1 MILRMANYFRVSI
14 FILGLLTVIFLISLN
29 HASALDSTGT
39 KKSLWNKLA
48 DDAVI
53 FAEDGGAFFTAPIHF
68 SGKDW
73 IYAAGVMGVSTLS
86 MTADK
91 EIKKRIGRNTTATF
105 NNDFWDIPTVYG
117 FVQYPSIFAGTIYA
131 AGLISNNDDVRIT
144 GRLLL
149 ESLAYSGIT
158 VMITR
163 YVFGRYRPYYSN
175 DPWKYTW
182 FQPKND
188 TQAFPSGHVTVA
200 FATSTVLAER
210 IDTWWARIGFYGLAA
225 LTAYARV
232 LNNQHWLSDVV
243 VGGLLGFGAGYF
255 VIKREE
261 ERDNTFTTRKKGG
274 GLSIFPSL
282 NGINFVYKFP

>member
-1 MILRMANYFRVSI
+1 MKSGRANYFRFFT
-14 FILGLLTVIFLISLN
+14 FISVLLTVFFLIGISQ
-29 HASALDSTGT
+29 ASAFDSTGT
-39 KKSLWNKLA
+39 KKSIWNNLA

-53 FAEDGGAFFTAPIHF
+53 FAEDGGAFFTAPLHF

-73 IYAAGVMGVSTLS
+73 IYTAGVIGVSALS

-91 EIKKRIGRNTTATF
+91 ESKKRIGRNTAATF

-158 VMITR
+158 VMIAR
-163 YVFGRYRPYYSN
+163 YVFGRYRPYYSD

-210 IDTWWARIGFYGLAA
+210 IDTWWARIGLYGLAS
-225 LTAYARV
+225 LTAYARI

-255 VIKREE
+255 VIKKEE
-261 ERDNTFTTRKKGG
+261 EREKTLARKKKGG
-274 GLSIFPSL
+274 GFSIFPSL
-282 NGINFVYKFP
+282 NGINLVYKFP

>member
-1 MILRMANYFRVSI
+1 MFHQLII
-14 FILGLLTVIFLISLN
+14 FTLELIMLSLLIGNSD
-29 HASALDSTGT
+29 APAYDSTRT
-39 KKSLWNKLA
+39 KKSIWNKLT
-48 DDAVI
+48 DDAAI
-53 FAEDGGAFFTAPIHF
+53 FAGDGGAFFISPLHF

-73 IYAAGVMGVSTLS
+73 LYAAGVLGVSGLS
-86 MTADK
+86 MIPDK
-91 EIKKRIGRNTTATF
+91 EIKKQAGRNTTGTY
-105 NNDFWDIPTVYG
+105 NNDFWDIPTAYG

-158 VMITR
+158 VMLAR
-163 YVFGRYRPYYSN
+163 YAFGRYRPYYSD

-188 TQAFPSGHVTVA
+188 TQSFPSGHVTVA

-210 IDTWWARIGFYGLAA
+210 IDAWWARIGFYGLAA
-225 LTAYARV
+225 LTAYTRI
-232 LNNQHWLSDVV
+232 LNNQHWFSDVV

-255 VIKREE
+255 VINREE
-261 ERDNTFTTRKKGG
+261 IREKSSQRGKKGG
-274 GLSIFPSL
+274 RLSIFPSF
-282 NGINFVYKFP
+282 NGINFVYGFP